1 MESLVGSITTENLP
15 LAKRAGM
22 IRLLVERSDFGM
34 SEAEGFLAV
43 ISALDLS
50 SLREV
55 PQVGCLREV
64 DHFNNGDVV
73 VIEPQ
78 FGMVRSVYRPM
89 EKHHSLFV
97 TERCNSN
104 CLMCSQPP
112 RDRDDTAELTKRNL
126 RIIELMT
133 PPPTYLTI
141 TGGEPTLLGDGLFTI
156 LQSIK
161 TRLMNTQVHMLTNG
175 RTFAWSDFTRRLAT
189 VVNSNFSVGIPL
201 YSDFAGD
208 HDYIVQATGAFDQT
222 LAGFHQLALN
232 GVRTEV
238 RVVLHKLTVERLMKL
253 AEYIYRNLPFV
264 EHIALMGLE
273 QTGYLLETLMSCGSI
288 PTIIVTS

>member
-1 MESLVGSITTENLP
+1 MRLVTSGVPQNVMESLVGSITTENLP

-133 PPPTYLTI
+133 PPPT
-141 TGGEPTLLGDGLFTI
+141 
-156 LQSIK
+156 
-161 TRLMNTQVHMLTNG
+161 
-175 RTFAWSDFTRRLAT
+175 
-189 VVNSNFSVGIPL
+189 
-201 YSDFAGD
+201 
-208 HDYIVQATGAFDQT
+208 
-222 LAGFHQLALN
+222 
-232 GVRTEV
+232 
-238 RVVLHKLTVERLMKL
+238 
-253 AEYIYRNLPFV
+253 
-264 EHIALMGLE
+264 
-273 QTGYLLETLMSCGSI
+273 
-288 PTIIVTS
+288 